1 MSIFRNT
8 TSTNPPM
15 PARFKNLSQQIVK
28 LKWAVLLITAI
39 ITVFFGYQ
47 ASGLTINADILE
59 SLPDND
65 NNARLLKEIGSD
77 FGGNSIGII
86 ILETDNIYK
95 TEAIQHI
102 SDLTD
107 SIGTI
112 AGIASVQSM
121 TNIINIKGDE
131 NGIEV
136 GKLIDPYD
144 LPDSRGDFDRLRAN
158 IANNPLYRGSIVS
171 EDETSA
177 LIIFYLQDKAE
188 VKSVAN
194 AVIDKADSL
203 ELPETLYYAGSPMLV
218 SYITDLMR
226 NDLVTLLPIA
236 FLVIALIL
244 FFSFRSWSG
253 VILPLATSVIAIIW
267 TLGSIA
273 LLGYNM
279 SMISNNIPIILL
291 AVGSAYAIH
300 VVNKINIERSDNN
313 PDPVAGGLQAVTT
326 PVILAAITTA
336 IGFVSFVFGAYLDMI
351 VEFGIFTSL
360 GTLYSCVLA
369 LNFVPAVLALGSK
382 PHYSAKPTGQPEDRL
397 IEKLISKIAS
407 LTLRHPK
414 RILIFWLLIILL
426 GILGIFAI
434 ERSVNI
440 QEYFRPG
447 NPARKAEQIMID
459 KFGGTNPVFMLFK
472 GDILDPEVLQEMEA
486 AANYMEQSPDINTT
500 LSVADLI
507 AELNYAITGS
517 RSIPDDSEQIQQI
530 WFLLEGNETLE
541 RMVNPDLTQ
550 AIVISKFKSPDNESK
565 KVFSDYMEAYIS
577 KNKSPDFQIE
587 ITGMPFVD
595 ITMDRSLINSQIGSI
610 LIALV
615 FVIIVIGV
623 VLKSLKYGLL
633 ATVPIVTAI
642 AILFGIMGLAG
653 ISLNIATV
661 LVASVAL
668 GIGIDYSIHIISHFN
683 HLRATHDKIESVVSQ
698 SILTSGRAIIINFV
712 AVSSGFLVLVFSDM
726 IPLVYFGVLIAVS
739 MISSGL
745 AALTLLPSILLL
757 IHKKA
762 S

>member
-1 MSIFRNT
+1 M
-8 TSTNPPM
+8 
-15 PARFKNLSQQIVK
+15 
-28 LKWAVLLITAI
+28 
-39 ITVFFGYQ
+39 
-47 ASGLTINADILE
+47 
-59 SLPDND
+59 
-65 NNARLLKEIGSD
+65 
-77 FGGNSIGII
+77 
-86 ILETDNIYK
+86 
-95 TEAIQHI
+95 
-102 SDLTD
+102 
-107 SIGTI
+107 
-112 AGIASVQSM
+112 
-121 TNIINIKGDE
+121 
-131 NGIEV
+131 
-136 GKLIDPYD
+136 
-144 LPDSRGDFDRLRAN
+144 
-158 IANNPLYRGSIVS
+158 YRGSIVS

-177 LIIFYLQDKAE
+177 LIIFYLKDKAE

-194 AVIDKADSL
+194 AIIDKADSL

-253 VILPLATSVIAIIW
+253 VVLPLATSVIAIIW

-300 VVNKINIERSDNN
+300 VVNKINIERGSNN

-369 LNFVPAVLALGSK
+369 LTFVPAVLALGSK
-382 PHYSAKPTGQPEDRL
+382 PHHSAKPTGQPEDRL

-407 LTLRHPK
+407 LTLHHPK
-414 RILIFWLLIILL
+414 RILIFWLLMILL
-426 GILGIFAI
+426 GILGIFSI

-472 GDILDPEVLQEMEA
+472 GDILNPEVLQEMEA
-486 AANYMEQSPDINTT
+486 AANYMEKSPDINTT
-500 LSVADLI
+500 LSLADLI

-517 RSIPDDSEQIQQI
+517 RSIPDDSEKIQQL

-565 KVFSDYMEAYIS
+565 KVFADYMEAYIS
-577 KNKSPDFQIE
+577 KNKSPDYQIE

-615 FVIIVIGV
+615 FVIIVIGF
-623 VLKSLKYGLL
+623 VLKSFKYGLL

-642 AILFGIMGLAG
+642 AILFGIMGLTG

>member
-1 MSIFRNT
+1 
-8 TSTNPPM
+8 M
-15 PARFKNLSQQIVK
+15 PARFKNLSQQIVN

-86 ILETDNIYK
+86 ILETDNIYE
-95 TEAIQHI
+95 TDVIQHI

-112 AGIASVQSM
+112 EGIASVQSM

-177 LIIFYLQDKAE
+177 LIIFYLKDKAE

-194 AVIDKADSL
+194 AIIDKADSL

-253 VILPLATSVIAIIW
+253 VVLPLATSVIAIIW

-300 VVNKINIERSDNN
+300 VVNKINIERGSNN
-313 PDPVAGGLQAVTT
+313 PDSVAGGLQAVTT

-369 LNFVPAVLALGSK
+369 LTFVPAVLALGSK
-382 PHYSAKPTGQPEDRL
+382 PHHSAKPTGQPEDRL

-407 LTLRHPK
+407 LTLHHPK
-414 RILIFWLLIILL
+414 RILIFWLLMILL
-426 GILGIFAI
+426 GILGIFSI

-472 GDILDPEVLQEMEA
+472 GDILNPEVLQEMEA
-486 AANYMEQSPDINTT
+486 AANYMEKSPDINTT
-500 LSVADLI
+500 LSLADLI

-517 RSIPDDSEQIQQI
+517 RSIPDDSEKIQQL

-565 KVFSDYMEAYIS
+565 KVFADYMEAYIS
-577 KNKSPDFQIE
+577 KNKSPDYQIE

-615 FVIIVIGV
+615 FVIIVIGF
-623 VLKSLKYGLL
+623 VLKSFKYGLL

-642 AILFGIMGLAG
+642 AILFGIMGLTG

>member
-1 MSIFRNT
+1 
-8 TSTNPPM
+8 M
-15 PARFKNLSQQIVK
+15 PARFKNLSQQIVN

-86 ILETDNIYK
+86 ILETDNIYE
-95 TEAIQHI
+95 TDVIQHI

-112 AGIASVQSM
+112 EGIASVQSM

-177 LIIFYLQDKAE
+177 LIIFYLKDKAE

-194 AVIDKADSL
+194 AIIDKADSL

-253 VILPLATSVIAIIW
+253 VVLPLATSVIAIIW

-300 VVNKINIERSDNN
+300 VVNKINIERGSNN
-313 PDPVAGGLQAVTT
+313 PDSVAGGLQAVTT

-369 LNFVPAVLALGSK
+369 LTFVPAVLALGSK
-382 PHYSAKPTGQPEDRL
+382 PHHSAKPTGQPEDRL

-407 LTLRHPK
+407 LTLHHPK
-414 RILIFWLLIILL
+414 RILIFWLLMILL
-426 GILGIFAI
+426 GILGIFSI

-472 GDILDPEVLQEMEA
+472 GDILNPEVLQEMEA
-486 AANYMEQSPDINTT
+486 AANYMEKSPDINTT
-500 LSVADLI
+500 LSLADLI

-517 RSIPDDSEQIQQI
+517 RSIPDDSEKIQQL

-565 KVFSDYMEAYIS
+565 KVFADYMEAYIA
-577 KNKSPDFQIE
+577 KNKSADYQIE

-615 FVIIVIGV
+615 FVIIVIGF
-623 VLKSLKYGLL
+623 VLKSFKYGLL

-642 AILFGIMGLAG
+642 AILFGIMGLTG

>member
-1 MSIFRNT
+1 MS
-8 TSTNPPM
+8 
-15 PARFKNLSQQIVK
+15 ARFRNLSQHIVN
-28 LKWAVLLITAI
+28 LKWAVLFITAI

-65 NNARLLKEIGSD
+65 KDARLLKEIGTD

-86 ILETDNIYK
+86 ILETDNIY
-95 TEAIQHI
+95 EPEVIQHI

-112 AGIASVQSM
+112 EGIASVQSL
-121 TNIINIKGDE
+121 TNIINIQGDE

-144 LPDSRGDFDRLRAN
+144 LPISREDFDGLRAT
-158 IANNPLYRGSIVS
+158 IAGNPLYRGSIVS

-177 LIIFYLQDKAE
+177 LIVFYLKEKAD
-188 VKSVAN
+188 VKHVAR
-194 AVIDKADSL
+194 AVIDKTDSL
-203 ELPETLYYAGSPMLV
+203 DLPESLYYAGSPMLV

-226 NDLVTLLPIA
+226 NDLETLLPIA

-244 FFSFRSWSG
+244 FLSFRSWAG
-253 VILPLATSVIAIIW
+253 VLLPLATSVIAIIW

-273 LLGYNM
+273 LLGYSM

-300 VVNKINIERSDNN
+300 VVNKINIARGSNSPN
-313 PDPVAGGLQAVTT
+313 PVARGLQAVTT
-326 PVILAAITTA
+326 PVILAGITTA

-360 GTLYSCVLA
+360 GTLYSCVLS
-369 LNFVPAVLALGSK
+369 LTFVPAVLALGSK
-382 PHYSAKPTGQPEDRL
+382 PAHPGRQTEKPEGRL
-397 IEKLISKIAS
+397 IGKAISKIAS
-407 LTLRHPK
+407 LTIRYPR
-414 RILIFWLLIILL
+414 RILLFWLLLILL
-426 GILGIFAI
+426 GVIGIFSI

-447 NPARKAEQIMID
+447 NPARKAEQLMID
-459 KFGGTNPVFMLFK
+459 KFGGTNPVFLLFK
-472 GDILDPEVLQEMEA
+472 GDILNPEVLQGMEA
-486 AANYMEQSPDINTT
+486 AADYMEQSPDINTT

-517 RSIPDDSEQIQQI
+517 RSVPEDPDQIQQL
-530 WFLLEGNETLE
+530 WFLLEGNETLD
-541 RMVNPDLTQ
+541 RLVNPDLTQ

-565 KVFSDYMEAYIS
+565 KVFADYMEAYLS
-577 KNKSPDFQIE
+577 KLKSPDFQIE

-615 FVIIVIGV
+615 FVILVIGF

-668 GIGIDYSIHIISHFN
+668 GIGIDYSIHIIAQFN
-683 HLRATHDKIESVVSQ
+683 HMRTTQKNVESVVSQ

-712 AVSSGFLVLVFSDM
+712 AVSCGFLVLVFSDM

-739 MISSGL
+739 MVSSGL
-745 AALTLLPSILLL
+745 AALTLLPSILLS
-757 IHKKA
+757 IQKKNHDA
-762 S
+762 